1 MAHCTFES
9 NVADVLSLGPRTA
22 GRILRLGVRSV
33 SQLLSAKPQVV
44 AERLKDPRFNVGKI
58 ADWQREARL
67 LIEAPDLP
75 AEAARLLVAA
85 GFSAAQ
91 RVARA
96 TPTELLAAVEQLADD
111 PKRASWISQQPRPSV
126 KEVNTW
132 IRCAQQSLAVRAA

>member
-1 MAHCTFES
+1 MAHWTHQS
-9 NVADVLSLGPRTA
+9 NVPDVLSLGPRTA
-22 GRILRLGVRSV
+22 GRLLRLGVHTV
-33 SQLLSAKPQVV
+33 GQLLAAQPQAVV
-44 AERLKDPRFNVGKI
+44 ERLGDSRFNAETV

-75 AEAARLLVAA
+75 TEAARLLVAA

-111 PKRASWISQQPRPSV
+111 PERASWVSQQPRPSI